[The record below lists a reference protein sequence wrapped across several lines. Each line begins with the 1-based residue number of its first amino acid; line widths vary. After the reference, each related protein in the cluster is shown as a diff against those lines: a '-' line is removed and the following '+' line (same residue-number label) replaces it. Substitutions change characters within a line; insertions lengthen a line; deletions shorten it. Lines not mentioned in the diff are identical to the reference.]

1 MKRVS
6 KAVVM
11 AVALSFGLAA
21 CGGSQYILSTKE
33 GRMLVSDGK
42 PQLDEKSGMY
52 KLRDADGKATMV
64 NKDDIVQIMER

>member
-6 KAVVM
+6 MAVVT
-11 AVALSFGLAA
+11 AVALSLGLAA

-52 KLRDADGKATMV
+52 KLKDADGKATMV
-64 NKDDIVQIMER
+64 PKDDIVQIMER